1 VAGYAGRDTTR
12 RGPDV
17 AEEAIWTV
25 AQLQERFEEWVIA
38 CWQNRPHEGL
48 NHTWG
53 EGRDLSPNGWRKVTY
68 TVRAVPCSILCR
80 MERSGYRLNVTLD
93 PEHAA
98 RLARLAERTHV
109 QEGTLARSLLSTAI
123 EEADPD
129 ARNIVEVLDGIP
141 GAYERA
147 MRSLDRARTGETISL
162 DEL

>member
-1 VAGYAGRDTTR
+1 
-12 RGPDV
+12 
-17 AEEAIWTV
+17 
-25 AQLQERFEEWVIA
+25 
-38 CWQNRPHEGL
+38 
-48 NHTWG
+48 
-53 EGRDLSPNGWRKVTY
+53 
-68 TVRAVPCSILCR
+68 
-80 MERSGYRLNVTLD
+80 MERSGHRLNVTLD

-123 EEADPD
+123 EDADPD